1 MNNNEKSWLNVFGLG
16 LLVLVIAGVFLVA
29 CWPSETPPA
38 PPRPLYSTG
47 PTITK
52 AAKPSTKARQK
63 KTKNDPR
70 FDTCTEA
77 IAAGYGFYMKG
88 VDPEYVWYKDS
99 DGDGWVCE

>member
-1 MNNNEKSWLNVFGLG
+1 MNPNEKSWRTGCAVLILIIAIVTVF
-16 LLVLVIAGVFLVA
+16 VVA
-29 CWPSETPPA
+29 CWPTEAPPVTPRHVYSASPA
-38 PPRPLYSTG
+38 P
-47 PTITK
+47 TK
-52 AAKPSTKARQK
+52 AAKPSTKPK

-77 IAAGYGFYMKG
+77 INAGYGFYMKG